1 MDWWLLFEI
10 VLAGIGTGGLYAL
23 TGLAFVLIY
32 KATRVVNIAIG
43 EMLMMGAYI
52 FFAFSAGMEL
62 PVWLAIPGALLGRS
76 TIAKFDA
83 LCIPPSHNGIPV
95 PIGALVRSLRAS
107 NTVTHVWTIN
117 DAAQAKRLW
126 QKGVNGI
133 ISDDP
138 ASMLAERGR

>member
-62 PVWLAIPGALLGRS
+62 PVWLAIPGALLVFRFWRGGV
-76 TIAKFDA
+76 A
-83 LCIPPSHNGIPV
+83 
-95 PIGALVRSLRAS
+95 LRA
-107 NTVTHVWTIN
+107 TRRIRPPPTRW
-117 DAAQAKRLW
+117 
-126 QKGVNGI
+126 
-133 ISDDP
+133 
-138 ASMLAERGR
+138 ASTCHGCSRWPGWPRR